1 MLVSTHSVCQC
12 REVTGEH
19 EPVPAWANELVHLAE
34 PDPGWPVAAEQYIEE
49 LHGLLGDRLAA
60 QIVHVGS
67 TAVPGL
73 PAKPIIDLQAVSMDP
88 AQAVADCKD
97 ALAATCWHVVPREL
111 DQRPWRWLVVRAD
124 TSENHRL
131 AHLHLMTVDQP
142 RWRQQLV
149 FRDRLRASE
158 DLVREYTRLKTG
170 AAAHHR
176 EDREAYTLAKHD
188 FVQRVVADLQAPD

>member
-1 MLVSTHSVCQC
+1 M
-12 REVTGEH
+12 TGEH
-19 EPVPAWANELVHLAE
+19 EPVPAWANEPVHLAE
-34 PDPGWPVAAEQYIEE
+34 PDPGWPVVAEQYIDE
-49 LHGLLGDRLAA
+49 LHGLLGDRLAG
-60 QIVHVGS
+60 QIEHMGS

-73 PAKPIIDLQAVSMDP
+73 PVKPIIDLQAVSVDP

-97 ALAATCWHVVPREL
+97 ALAAARWHVVPREL
-111 DQRPWRWLVVRAD
+111 DQRPWRWFVVRTD
-124 TSENHRL
+124 TSESHRL

-142 RWRQQLV
+142 RRCQQLV

-158 DLVREYTRLKTG
+158 DLVREYARLKTG
-170 AAAHHR
+170 AAAQHR